1 MNRREIGEVF
11 ELRDNQ
17 ISTLPYRSFR
27 AGIQGERLE
36 ASLQSL
42 IEKNPEVI
50 PGSQIEPG
58 ADAPP
63 SFLTLG
69 KELSM
74 HGQALDL
81 LLVDQRGI
89 LTLVEC
95 KLMENTQARREVVG
109 QIMDYAANVA
119 EVWGGGR
126 LRESASRYW
135 GENTDDVVSEFAGDE
150 LDADEF
156 WAQAEENL
164 EEGRMRLI
172 IAADRLRPE
181 ARRIIEFLNTNL
193 QKVELLGLEIS
204 CYGDN
209 EASMILVP
217 RIVGQTQ
224 VTATKTGQRRQGR
237 VWRYDDLTEYYES
250 LDPELGGRLS
260 ALLDWASEAGVLME
274 VEAQNPIFGI
284 KGRHGSRIL
293 TVWARGGV
301 YCFMRA
307 SIFGGSEEKRDEFI
321 SELNT
326 LPMFN
331 YDVRGVISGRNSEGS
346 VDELTDSD
354 FARFL
359 EILER
364 YCVRS

>member
-1 MNRREIGEVF
+1 MKHREIGEVF

-27 AGIQGERLE
+27 AGIQGECLE

-58 ADAPP
+58 VDAPP
-63 SFLTLG
+63 TFLTLG
-69 KELSM
+69 KEISIQ
-74 HGQALDL
+74 GQALDL

-109 QIMDYAANVA
+109 QIMDYAANA
-119 EVWGGGR
+119 ADVWGGGR
-126 LRESASRYW
+126 LREAASRYW

-150 LDADEF
+150 LDADGF

-193 QKVELLGLEIS
+193 QKGELLGLEIS
-204 CYGDN
+204 CYGDS
-209 EASMILVP
+209 EASLILVP

-224 VTATKTGQRRQGR
+224 TTATISGRRQSR
-237 VWRYDDLTEYYES
+237 VWRYPDLREYYES
-250 LDPELGGRLS
+250 LNPQLGGRLLS
-260 ALLDWASEAGVLME
+260 LLDWANQTGVLME
-274 VEAQNPIFGI
+274 VKADNPIFGI
-284 KGRHGSRIL
+284 NGRHGSRIL
-293 TVWARGGV
+293 TVWARGAA
-301 YCFMRA
+301 YCFMRE
-307 SIFGGSEEKRDEFI
+307 SRYGGSEEERDEFI
-321 SELNT
+321 LELNT
-326 LPMFN
+326 LPIFN
-331 YDVRGVISGRNSEGS
+331 YDARDVKEGRNSDGS
-346 VDELTDSD
+346 VDELTDD
-354 FARFL
+354 EFGRLL
-359 EILER
+359 EILKR
-364 YCVRS
+364 YCVRR